1 LVVGDWWLVVGK
13 NILYQPPT
21 TNHQPLMYM
30 SHRPQR
36 LAEEL
41 KNEIGAIIAQ
51 EIKDPRVGFA
61 TVTEVKVSP
70 DLRHAR
76 VSVSVLGSSQEK
88 QETFEALVR
97 ATGYIRRLLGARI
110 RLRHTPELSF
120 AYDESIERG
129 ERMMRLFDEIRIE
142 DRGSGIED

>member
-1 LVVGDWWLVVGK
+1 M
-13 NILYQPPT
+13 T
-21 TNHQPLMYM
+21 
-30 SHRPQR
+30 HRSQR

-41 KNEIGAIIAQ
+41 KNEISAIIAQ

-76 VSVSVLGSSQEK
+76 VAVSVLGQPQER
-88 QETFEALVR
+88 QETFDALVR
-97 ATGYIRRLLGARI
+97 ATGYIRRLIGARI

-120 AYDESIERG
+120 AYDDSIERG
-129 ERMMRLFDEIRIE
+129 ERMMRLFEEIEIEDQGSKIE
-142 DRGSGIED
+142 DRGMRIED